1 MRKQKTKTESRQ
13 PARAALVDHMR
24 QLLATIEIDGGAQM
38 PALLVQHL
46 RRQYRMAPTGSALR
60 RRLLAMRLAVMGG
73 MALRLTV
80 SAPEVAESPD
90 LPAEPARPE
99 LPEPPKGVVNTVSL
113 EDAARMLFAAMGG
126 DEDTPAKPAPLKV
139 DFSMFGDED
148 DSAPVE
154 TAPPQDSATPA
165 IEFDPFDAFAE
176 SPPAK
181 AAAFTVDFGDWDNS
195 DDPAQTAARSD

>member
-1 MRKQKTKTESRQ
+1 MQKQKTKTESRQ

-46 RRQYRMAPTGSALR
+46 RRQYRVAPTGSALR

-80 SAPEVAESPD
+80 SATE
-90 LPAEPARPE
+90 
-99 LPEPPKGVVNTVSL
+99 GVVNTVSL

-181 AAAFTVDFGDWDNS
+181 AAAFTVDFGDWDSS